1 MSWLHLPEG
10 VSTISPTIDQMFYL
24 ILAVTG
30 VAFVLTEVLLLWFAF
45 RYRGKPGVRAHY
57 THGNGLLEVVW
68 TVVPAV
74 MLVFLA
80 FASRTAWNKF
90 KGSIPPTDETV
101 VITAAQFNWE
111 IRYRGADGQFDTTD
125 DIITSN
131 DMRLPVHVKT
141 LIRLRSKDVLHSFFL
156 PYHRL
161 KQDAVPGVTIDV
173 WLEPTRTGEFEIACA
188 ELCGFGHY
196 SMRGVLTV
204 MEPSEY
210 QAWIQEQEAALQAA
224 TAGETPEAAG
234 ESAAATAPPA

>member
-1 MSWLHLPEG
+1 MRWLRLPEG
-10 VSTISPTIDQMFYL
+10 VSTISPTIDQMFYI
-24 ILAVTG
+24 ILVVTG
-30 VAFVLTEVLLLWFAF
+30 VAFVVTEVVLLWFAF

-57 THGNGLLEVVW
+57 THGNGRLEVIW
-68 TVVPAV
+68 TVVPAI
-74 MLVFLA
+74 MLVFLT
-80 FASRTAWNKF
+80 FASRTAWNKI

-101 VITAAQFNWE
+101 VVTGSQFNWE
-111 IRYRGADGQFDTTD
+111 FRYGGADGQFDTTD

-131 DMRLPVHVKT
+131 DMRLPVGAKT

-173 WLEPTRTGEFEIACA
+173 WLEPTKTGIYEIACA

-196 SMRGVLTV
+196 SMRGLLTV

-210 QAWIQEQEAALQAA
+210 RAWIEEQEAALQAA
-224 TAGETPEAAG
+224 TAGETPEEAG